1 MNTRLRLCG
10 DLESRNVIFDHRFIF
25 ERSLDYRA
33 LITRYRGTV
42 CRDTSTGCVV
52 TAWQK
57 SLYRFGNFPLEEAI
71 CATILLDR
79 NGIARG
85 VSLDEKSHGGLGP
98 LCDFHT
104 LQGCM
109 NRILRGKSF
118 AAFSRVCPT
127 AGDARCLHLFE
138 VLGSAAGFYE
148 ELLRKGETEGSEEE
162 LMRICPKPHTIRVEN
177 EHILNGKYRRTDITL
192 RHVAAPTFTKNQMPA
207 GLISRLEVRTSGEG
221 SLSEPVEASDFRG
234 VYGKLNRAISKVH
247 RMEKEA
253 FNCAGRMRFTNYTS
267 LTGLLLLTMSHSA
280 MRILR
285 GPRILMMLQILQT
298 GGERMNCIGFSK
310 LSDFKL
316 NCCSGKVVEN
326 T

>member
-1 MNTRLRLCG
+1 MKARLRLCG
-10 DLESRNVIFDHRFIF
+10 DLESRDVIFDHQFIF
-25 ERSLDYRA
+25 ERNLDFRA

-42 CRDTSTGCVV
+42 CRDTATGCVI

-79 NGIARG
+79 KGIVRG

-109 NRILRGKSF
+109 NRVLRGKSF

-138 VLGSAAGFYE
+138 VLGSAAGFYD
-148 ELLRKGETEGSEEE
+148 ELLRKGRTNGSEEE
-162 LMRICPKPHTIRVEN
+162 LLRIYSGRETIRVEN
-177 EHILNGKYRRTDITL
+177 EHIVLGKHRRTDL
-192 RHVAAPTFTKNQMPA
+192 ALKHQHAPCFTRQRIPTS
-207 GLISRLEVRTSGEG
+207 LLSRLEVRMQAQKA
-221 SLSEPVEASDFRG
+221 LSEPVEASDFRS

-247 RMEKEA
+247 RLEKDA
-253 FNCAGRMRFTNYTS
+253 FDCLSRMRFTNYTS
-267 LTGLLLLTMSHSA
+267 LTGLLLLTISHSA
-280 MRILR
+280 MHILR
-285 GPRILMMLQILQT
+285 GPRILLMLQILQT
-298 GGERMNCIGFSK
+298 GGERMHCIGFSK

-316 NCCSGKVVEN
+316 NCCSGAVSEN

>member
-10 DLESRNVIFDHRFIF
+10 DLESRDVIFDHQFIF
-25 ERSLDYRA
+25 ERSLDFRA

-42 CRDTSTGCVV
+42 CRDTSTGSVI

-57 SLYRFGNFPLEEAI
+57 SLYRFGSFPLEEAI

-79 NGIARG
+79 KGVVRG

-138 VLGSAAGFYE
+138 VLGSAAGFYD
-148 ELLRKGETEGSEEE
+148 ELLRKGRTTGSEEE
-162 LMRICPKPHTIRVEN
+162 LLRIYPGRETIRVEN
-177 EHILNGKYRRTDITL
+177 EHIVLGKHRRTDLEL
-192 RHVAAPTFTKNQMPA
+192 RHEQVPVFTKQRLPIH
-207 GLISRLEVRTSGEG
+207 LLSKLEVRMQAQKA
-221 SLSEPVEASDFRG
+221 LSEQVEAADFRG

-247 RMEKEA
+247 RMEKDA
-253 FNCAGRMRFTNYTS
+253 FHCVGRMRFTNYTS
-267 LTGLLLLTMSHSA
+267 LTGLLLLTISHSA
-280 MRILR
+280 MHILR
-285 GPRILMMLQILQT
+285 GPRILLLLQILQT

-316 NCCSGKVVEN
+316 NCCSGTVSEN
-326 T
+326 N